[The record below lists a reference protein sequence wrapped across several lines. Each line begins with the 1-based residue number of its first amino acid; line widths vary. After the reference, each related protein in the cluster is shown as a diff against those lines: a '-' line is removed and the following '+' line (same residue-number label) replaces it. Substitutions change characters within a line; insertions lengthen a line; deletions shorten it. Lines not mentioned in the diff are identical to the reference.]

1 MMKNIYII
9 QDLWEQIF
17 IFLKNNKIKK
27 KIRCLLENI
36 YKIKAFTIS
45 VRCKKKYIYIIVEL
59 NFNYESL
66 WLVVLWKTVNI
77 KNIIVLLLLILW

>member
-27 KIRCLLENI
+27 NKMPIR
-36 YKIKAFTIS
+36 
-45 VRCKKKYIYIIVEL
+45 KYIQ
-59 NFNYESL
+59 N
-66 WLVVLWKTVNI
+66 
-77 KNIIVLLLLILW
+77 

>member
-27 KIRCLLENI
+27 KRCLLENI
-36 YKIKAFTIS
+36 YKIKAFTI
-45 VRCKKKYIYIIVEL
+45 YIYIIVEL

-66 WLVVLWKTVNI
+66 WLVVLWKTVNNI
-77 KNIIVLLLLILW
+77 KKYYYCVIIINIMIILSY

>member
-27 KIRCLLENI
+27 RKDA
-36 YKIKAFTIS
+36 Y
-45 VRCKKKYIYIIVEL
+45 
-59 NFNYESL
+59 
-66 WLVVLWKTVNI
+66 
-77 KNIIVLLLLILW
+77 

>member
-9 QDLWEQIF
+9 QGLWEQIF

-27 KIRCLLENI
+27 KRCLLENI
-36 YKIKAFTIS
+36 YKIKAFTI
-45 VRCKKKYIYIIVEL
+45 YIYIIVEL

-66 WLVVLWKTVNI
+66 WLVVLWKTVNNI
-77 KNIIVLLLLILW
+77 KNIIIVLLLLILW